1 MYLYLKPLA
10 FVVVFSTNFKII
22 IEYSYFKFSQNV
34 SLIFLII
41 LLFMA
46 FCSFILLKHTLF
58 LWCQKVWMLSLLLMQ
73 LFMIMNLYY
82 NWLVNSFITIMS
94 TKFSNFYS
102 DFKRPSINIFLFML
116 LCFFIIE
123 LIMYTDLIKS
133 MSHVSSNNGNK
144 MRR

>member
-10 FVVVFSTNFKII
+10 FVVVFSTNLKII

-58 LWCQKVWMLSLLLMQ
+58 LWCQKVWMLSLLIMQ

-116 LCFFIIE
+116 FHHWI
-123 LIMYTDLIKS
+123 
-133 MSHVSSNNGNK
+133 NNVHRFNK
-144 MRR
+144 IYVTCQFQQWQ